1 MDFNTIMQGWGK
13 KPKSQEAIQ
22 TYKLLGE
29 ILRSFFESQDIPFLW
44 EAFWLYQGISLA
56 QVEKW
61 ERKFGNQVWFKNA
74 MQDMKM
80 LFANKIAERSKFLGP
95 ENTKKLLERVLEQQ
109 TEKAIH
115 ISETIEIKQ

>member
-1 MDFNTIMQGWGK
+1 
-13 KPKSQEAIQ
+13 
-22 TYKLLGE
+22 
-29 ILRSFFESQDIPFLW
+29 
-44 EAFWLYQGISLA
+44 
-56 QVEKW
+56 
-61 ERKFGNQVWFKNA
+61 